1 MAKNELN
8 IFKKNLTEIIKFK
21 SISTDSKFKP
31 EMLKTANA
39 LKILFAKLGFKTR
52 VLKGKTTNLY
62 VFAEYLLGRDRKTIL
77 IYGHYDVMPP
87 GDLEKWVGDPFKLTE
102 KNGRLYGR
110 GVIDNKGQ
118 FTIHLTAISQLIK
131 AKKLKCNVK
140 FLLEGN
146 EETGNVEIERVIKD
160 NQKLLAC
167 DCVLISDGEL
177 TDNKPTIE
185 AGFRGGVN
193 LTIKYRTG
201 NGDVHS
207 GLYGGSIPNAA
218 HELSNLIS
226 RFYGS
231 DNKVKIPRFYDGADK
246 VSLDELKNNQ
256 SFKFS
261 KKKLYELTGI
271 KTLKCEKNI
280 DYFTQT
286 GLRPMLTVSGMLS
299 GYIGEGY
306 NNIVPS
312 YAEARINFRFV
323 TSQKPNKILKVFKEF
338 VKKNTPKYVD
348 FEIDETAA
356 WEALKIDIKSDAVK
370 EAKEILEKSY
380 GEKPVYRYVGG
391 SIPVIGV
398 FRKLLTDDV
407 ISIPLANEDC
417 NMHGVNENFKLD
429 LVKKALSFSRSFFA
443 NE

>member
-1 MAKNELN
+1 MIENGLN
-8 IFKKNLTEIIKFK
+8 IFKKNLTDIIKFK

-31 EMLKTANA
+31 EMLKTANVLKVLFA
-39 LKILFAKLGFKTR
+39 NLKFKTKILN
-52 VLKGKTTNLY
+52 GKTTNPY
-62 VFAEYLLGRDRKTIL
+62 VFAEYMMGKKRKTVL
-77 IYGHYDVMPP
+77 IYGHYDVMPS
-87 GDLEKWVGDPFKLTE
+87 GDLKKWVTDPFKLTE

-118 FTIHLTAISQLIK
+118 FIVHLTAISQLIK
-131 AKKLKCNVK
+131 ANKLMCNVK

-146 EETGNVEIERVIKD
+146 EETGNAEIEQVIKD
-160 NQKLLAC
+160 NKKLLAC
-167 DCVLISDGEL
+167 DNVLISDGEM
-177 TDNKPTIE
+177 TGNKPTIE

-207 GLYGGSIPNAA
+207 GLYGGSVPNAA
-218 HELSNLIS
+218 HELSSLIS

-231 DNKVKIPRFYDGADK
+231 DNKVKIPGFYNGVDN
-246 VSLDELKNNQ
+246 VSLEEVKNNQ
-256 SFKFS
+256 SLKFD

-271 KTLKCEKNI
+271 KTLKCEKGV

-286 GLRPMLTVSGMLS
+286 GLRPMLTVTGMLS
-299 GYIGEGY
+299 GYVGEGY

-323 TSQKPNKILKVFKEF
+323 TSQKPNKILKAFKEF
-338 VKKNTPKYVD
+338 VKKNTPRYVD
-348 FEIDETAA
+348 FEINEKDS
-356 WEALKIDIKSDAVK
+356 WEALRMNLESAGIN

-380 GEKPVYRYVGG
+380 GKKPVFRFVGG
-391 SIPVIGV
+391 SIPVIG
-398 FRKLLTDDV
+398 FFKKLVTEDV

-429 LVKKALSFSRSFFA
+429 LVKKALSFSRNFFSH
-443 NE
+443 E